1 VLLQNRN
8 STFCFIL
15 FPNVSAQN
23 AYYLLSVKGLGYPVI
38 HARFLVALNI
48 VSKGICR
55 HGDYGDIRIGALHG
69 PYCLGRRNAVI
80 TGIIISMRIA
90 SKLFGPDFS
99 KISTAS

>member
-8 STFCFIL
+8 STFYFIL

-23 AYYLLSVKGLGYPVI
+23 AYYLSSVKGLGYPVI

-55 HGDYGDIRIGALHG
+55 QNAL
-69 PYCLGRRNAVI
+69 LRR
-80 TGIIISMRIA
+80 S
-90 SKLFGPDFS
+90 
-99 KISTAS
+99 